1 MTLSTG
7 PKAMR
12 KKAVFAIS
20 SAVRNYQPALNAL
33 VSELP
38 AEFRGEDKL
47 DAADMESVDQ
57 LINRLRE
64 HVSQ

>member
-1 MTLSTG
+1 MTLSSG

-33 VSELP
+33 VAELP

-57 LINRLRE
+57 LIDRLRE
-64 HVSQ
+64 HVNQ